1 MKSKKVLIAAS
12 VIVIL
17 ALVSWKFL
25 FTTESGKIFLGTAK
39 ISYNTLNTTI
49 TATGTIEPITE
60 VEVST
65 QVSGIVEKVYVDFN
79 DHVKK
84 GQLIAEI
91 DKTIL
96 QSNLENAETTLKGTK
111 TEADYQEKNYNR
123 TKTLFEKN
131 FASETDLEL
140 AEYNYNNAK
149 NAYDKARL
157 SYEIA
162 KQNLSYAYIHSPIDG
177 VVLDVSIEEGQTVAA
192 NYSAPTMFTIA
203 NDLTKMQVEASV
215 DEADIG
221 QVKLGQ
227 QVTFTVDAFTTDKF
241 SGIVSEVRLNPTTSS
256 NVVTYTVII
265 EAPNPDY
272 KLMPGMTASITV
284 TTQEE
289 KNAAT
294 IPVEATRFSP
304 EQDLSPTGAD
314 KQYSIKPLSNNQLT
328 GSEKIIWIKSGS
340 ELVAKKIE
348 TGLSDGINLQVLS
361 GINKT
366 DEVVVGIADETS
378 VTASD
383 TQTESQESPFMP
395 KPPGS
400 KKK

>member
-12 VIVIL
+12 VVVIL
-17 ALVSWKFL
+17 AFVSWKFL
-25 FTTESGKIFLGTAK
+25 FATTSGKINLETAK
-39 ISYNTLNTTI
+39 VSNNTLSTTI

-65 QVSGIVEKVYVDFN
+65 QVSGIVEKIYVHFN

-96 QSNLENAETTLKGTK
+96 QSNLENAETTLNGTK
-111 TEADYQEKNYNR
+111 TEADYQEKNYKR
-123 TKTLFEKN
+123 AKTLFEKN

-149 NAYDKARL
+149 NAYDRAKL

-162 KQNLSYAYIHSPIDG
+162 KQNLSYTSIHSPIDG

-221 QVKLGQ
+221 QVKVGQ
-227 QVTFTVDAFTTDKF
+227 QVSFTVDAFTGEKF
-241 SGIVSEVRLNPTTSS
+241 SGKVSEIRLNPTTSS

-265 EAPNPDY
+265 EAPNQEY
-272 KLMPGMTASITV
+272 KLMPGMTASISV
-284 TTQEE
+284 TTLEE
-289 KNAAT
+289 KNAVT

-304 EQDLSPTGAD
+304 GQDLASNT
-314 KQYSIKPLSNNQLT
+314 QYSIKHLSNNQLT
-328 GSEKIIWIKSGS
+328 GSEKIVWVKNGS
-340 ELVAKKIE
+340 ELIAKKIE
-348 TGLSDGINLQVLS
+348 SGLSDGINLQVLS
-361 GINKT
+361 GLDNN
-366 DEVVVGIADETS
+366 DEIIIGTSDESTATTNSQTS
-378 VTASD
+378 G
-383 TQTESQESPFMP
+383 QESPFMP